1 MWNPGVGDLYVQFG
15 DAYGAEPWPPVVG
28 GRGAWL
34 GPLPVGIGPGIVGA
48 TPRKPNMVEFNH
60 FTVHFR

>member
-15 DAYGAEPWPPVVG
+15 DAYGAGPGPPVG

-34 GPLPVGIGPGIVGA
+34 GPGPVGIVGA
-48 TPRKPNMVEFNH
+48 TPRKPYMAEFGSLH
-60 FTVHFR
+60 CSL

>member
-15 DAYGAEPWPPVVG
+15 DAYGARPGPPVG

-34 GPLPVGIGPGIVGA
+34 GPLPVAIEGA
-48 TPRKPNMVEFNH
+48 TPRKPNMAEFGSLH
-60 FTVHFR
+60 CSL

>member
-15 DAYGAEPWPPVVG
+15 DAYGAEPWPPLVG

-34 GPLPVGIGPGIVGA
+34 GPLPVAIEGA

>member
-15 DAYGAEPWPPVVG
+15 DAYGAEPWPPLVG
-28 GRGAWL
+28 GRGAGL
-34 GPLPVGIGPGIVGA
+34 GPLPVAIEGA
-48 TPRKPNMVEFNH
+48 TPRKLNMVGFDH

>member
-34 GPLPVGIGPGIVGA
+34 GPLPVGIEGA
-48 TPRKPNMVEFNH
+48 TPRKPNMVEFDH